1 MRAHAPNPRAQL
13 VVSQHE
19 PIAPSLRFVLASLL
33 KLTSEEAY
41 GRSLDP
47 RPDSASA
54 LERGWSNRP
63 PHSDTTVTILTAE
76 ERITAELLLDVQV
89 GDERYVVLCV
99 ARTSSDEHTLSP
111 REREIVRLVARGLP
125 NKSIAETLDISP
137 WTVNTY
143 LRRIFAKLGVTSRA
157 EMVASSIAAG
167 LLQSGTPTA

>member
-1 MRAHAPNPRAQL
+1 MRAHAPNARAQL
-13 VVSQHE
+13 AVSPRE

-33 KLTSEEAY
+33 KLTPEEPH
-41 GRSLDP
+41 GRASDA
-47 RPDSASA
+47 RPESASA
-54 LERGWSNRP
+54 PERGWINRT
-63 PHSDTTVTILTAE
+63 PHSVTAVTILTAE

-89 GDERYVVLCV
+89 GEERYVVLCA
-99 ARTSSDEHTLSP
+99 ARPSSDEHTLSP